1 MNDEQCGGER
11 PEKGD
16 IKGSE
21 ERDPGGN
28 DGTDTETRNDTG
40 SDLGRIASNG
50 LEQDGRRDSKGN
62 ENPTVGRH
70 VSMTHMEMTSG
81 PLPSA
86 AEFSRYEQVLP
97 GAADRIL
104 SMAEQSL
111 QAEIDGQREIRKIYA
126 EDRKAENWCMKFTSA
141 VLSLLI
147 VAIFVTAVVFWS
159 LGKDTEALISIACLV
174 GCLLPRIID
183 AIKGRK
189 TGENINPP
197 DAGVSSD
204 NDH

>member
-1 MNDEQCGGER
+1 MNDGRHGNEK
-11 PEKGD
+11 PEEGN

-21 ERDPGGN
+21 KRNPGGA
-28 DGTDTETRNDTG
+28 DGEVSTARDDKS
-40 SDLGRIASNG
+40 SDLSRVAGDG
-50 LEQDGRRDSKGN
+50 LEQDGRSDSESDEK
-62 ENPTVGRH
+62 PTIGRR

-111 QAEIDGQREIRKIYA
+111 QAEIEGQREVRKIYA
-126 EDRKAENWCMKFTSA
+126 EDRRAENWCMKFTSA
-141 VLSLLI
+141 VFSLLI

-159 LGKDTEALISIACLV
+159 LGKNTEAFISVACFV
-174 GCLLPRIID
+174 GCLMPRVID

-189 TGENINPP
+189 TGENMNPP
-197 DAGVSSD
+197 SASAS
-204 NDH
+204 NDDDQ